1 MILSCSRDSALFFK
15 RFFIPRQHCDGHAG
29 FTMIDQIQQLVRFT
43 DKIIAGTYLSIRQEK
58 DAMLGFLFHSLFQNQ
73 QQIAQN
79 LVDPLQRTTVAGFRQ
94 FIEYYLEK
102 RYRFISPDHLL
113 EGIDP
118 VGKYVL
124 ITFDDGYFNNV
135 LARPILEEYGVP
147 AVFFIATDNVRQNKC
162 FWWDVLFRERLA
174 QGATTAEAYREGIAL
189 KTLRT
194 HHMEAILK
202 HRFGEDAFQPR
213 SDIDRPFTPTELR
226 EFAQSPMVHL
236 GNHTANH
243 AILTNYSRDMIREQ
257 IGSAKQ
263 WLEQI
268 TGKPVLSIAYPNGA
282 FNSNVIEVCKELGL
296 KVGFTVQPTKNALP
310 LRGESAMLQL
320 NRFATHADDSIRS
333 QCRTYRSDALIYST
347 FREAYL
353 QLAGRRVMR

>member
-1 MILSCSRDSALFFK
+1 
-15 RFFIPRQHCDGHAG
+15 
-29 FTMIDQIQQLVRFT
+29 MIDQIQHLVRFT
-43 DKIIAGTYLSIRQEK
+43 DKMIAGTYLSVRQEK

-102 RYRFISPDHLL
+102 KYRFISPDHLL

-118 VGKYVL
+118 AGKYIL
-124 ITFDDGYFNNV
+124 ITFDDGYFNNS

-147 AVFFIATDNVRQNKC
+147 AVFFISTDHVRQNKC
-162 FWWDVLFRERLA
+162 FWWDVLYRERIA
-174 QGATTAEAYREGIAL
+174 QGATAAQAYREGIAL

-194 HHMEAILK
+194 HHMEMILK

-213 SDIDRPFTPTELR
+213 SDIDRPFTPGELR

-236 GNHTANH
+236 GDHTANH

-257 IGSAKQ
+257 IASAKQ
-263 WLEQI
+263 WLEALI
-268 TGKPVLSIAYPNGA
+268 GKPVVSIAYPNGA
-282 FNSNVIEVCKELGL
+282 YSRTVTQVCEELGL
-296 KVGFTVQPTKNALP
+296 KIGFTVQPTKNALP
-310 LRGESAMLQL
+310 INGLPAMLQL
-320 NRFATHADDSIRS
+320 SRFATHDGDSIRT
-333 QCRTYRSDALIYST
+333 QCRTCRSDVLIYST

-353 QLAGRRVMR
+353 RLAGRRVMR